1 MSIRKIILLVAGLL
15 PLAAMAQGGYTIS
28 GKISGLKEPAKVYL
42 SFEKDLRWQT
52 RDSAEVKNGRFK
64 LAGNLSVPTRVM
76 LTLTHAN
83 SPRANNGQDALA
95 LFIENAQIS
104 ISGTDSIS
112 NASVSGSRSDRE
124 NRELE
129 ASIKPFTNEFIRLN
143 NEFRGKPKDEAYK
156 KAWDK
161 AASLLAEIKNVYF
174 NFAETHLNSFMGLYT
189 FNQNVLD
196 SKFDPAK
203 VEPLFY
209 KFSPELQSSELG
221 RHALERIEAGKRR
234 QTNIKATDFT
244 QNDINGKPFTL
255 SSLRG
260 KYVLVDFWASWCG
273 PCRAESPNLL
283 KAYQVL
289 KGKNFEVVSVS
300 LDNSK
305 ASWEN
310 AVKTDKLPWIHV
322 CDLKGMNNAV
332 ALMYAISSVPQNLLI
347 NPQGVIIAKN
357 LRGAD
362 LTEKLS
368 AFIK

>member
-1 MSIRKIILLVAGLL
+1 MRIRKTILALACLF
-15 PLAAMAQGGYTIS
+15 PLAGMGQGGYTII

-42 SFEKDLRWQT
+42 SFEKDLSWQT
-52 RDSAEVKNGRFK
+52 RDSVEVKNGQFK
-64 LAGNLSVPTRVM
+64 LAGKVSVPTRVM
-76 LTLTHAN
+76 LTLTQAN
-83 SPRANNGQDALA
+83 SPRKNNQQDALA
-95 LFIENAQIS
+95 LFIENTQIS
-104 ISGTDSIS
+104 VTAKDSIS
-112 NASVSGSRSDRE
+112 NASVNGSRSDRE
-124 NRELE
+124 SRELQ
-129 ASIKPFTNEFIRLN
+129 ASIKPFTDEFIRLN

-161 AASLLAEIKNVYF
+161 AASLLVEIKNTYF
-174 NFAETHLNSFMGLYT
+174 NFAATHLNSFMGLYT

-196 SKFDPAK
+196 NKFDPAK

-221 RHALERIEAGKRR
+221 KLALKRIEAGKRR

-244 QNDINGKPFTL
+244 QNDLNGKPFTL

-260 KYVLVDFWASWCG
+260 KYVLVDFWASWCV

-283 KAYQVL
+283 KAYQAL
-289 KGKNFEVVSVS
+289 KSKNFEVVSVS
-300 LDNSK
+300 LDNSR

-357 LRGAD
+357 LRGED

-368 AFIK
+368 AYIK